1 MNEITVYE
9 EKANAITITTPRE
22 LEGAAALLN
31 DLNVYHDKLTAEKN
45 KVMRPLLDAV
55 NAERARWSPQEKKI
69 TTFITDLRGKI
80 SAYQTAEAKRAAKE
94 EAKIE
99 DKMAKGKISLN
110 TAVKKMTEVERPE
123 NEVATDSGT
132 LKFRTVKKW
141 KVIDIK
147 KVPTEY
153 LIVDDHLVNQARK
166 ADAPIPGIEYY
177 EEQMPVSYRA

>member
-9 EKANAITITTPRE
+9 EKANAITITTPQE

-31 DLNVYHDKLTAEKN
+31 DLNVYRDNLTTEKN

-55 NAERARWSPQEKKI
+55 NAERARWSPQESKV
-69 TTFITDLRGKI
+69 TAFITELREKI
-80 SAYQTAEAKRAAKE
+80 SFYQTAEAKRAAE
-94 EAKIE
+94 EDAKIT
-99 DKMAKGKISLN
+99 DKMAKGKLSLN
-110 TAVKKMTEVERPE
+110 TAVKKMTEVARPE
-123 NEVATDSGT
+123 SAIETDSGT

-141 KVIDIK
+141 KITDIK
-147 KVPTEY
+147 KVPLEY

-166 ADAPIPGIEYY
+166 ADAPISGIEYY